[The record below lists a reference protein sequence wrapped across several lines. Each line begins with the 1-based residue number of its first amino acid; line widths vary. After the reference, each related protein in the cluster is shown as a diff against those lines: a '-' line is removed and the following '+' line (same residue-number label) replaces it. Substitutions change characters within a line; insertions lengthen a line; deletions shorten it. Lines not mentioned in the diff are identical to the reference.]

1 MDKTWRFSCSHMP
14 YMFEANYRKGNTMKR
29 QRVKNKI
36 KSKLSDFKD
45 TRWAAS
51 LIYIIV
57 GVVIFF
63 TCFDTKANEQIT
75 VPKFNDARNARLDTQ
90 QLLATNLYH
99 EARNQSDLANF
110 VILAVVENRK
120 NLGERYGN
128 TYEQVIFKPKAFSWL
143 DDGLSD
149 RMYEVKQYRRLYR
162 LTERFLLNKEM
173 YMHIAQGA
181 DHYHKVGHKTTWDYS
196 KLDLLFRID
205 DHVFYKHK

>member
-1 MDKTWRFSCSHMP
+1 
-14 YMFEANYRKGNTMKR
+14 MFEANYRKGNTMKR

-36 KSKLSDFKD
+36 KDKLSDFKD

-57 GVVIFF
+57 WSILFF
-63 TCFDTKANEQIT
+63 TCFDTKANEQIV

-110 VILAVVENRK
+110 IILAVVESRK
-120 NLGERYGN
+120 NLGGRYGN

-149 RMYEVKQYRRLYR
+149 RMYEAKQYRRLYR
-162 LTERFLLNKEM
+162 LTERFLLDKEK
-173 YMHIAQGA
+173 YMSIAQGA
-181 DHYHKVGHKTTWDYS
+181 DHYHKVGHKTNWDYT
-196 KLDLLFRID
+196 KLIFLFRID
-205 DHVFYKHK
+205 DHLYYKHK

>member
-1 MDKTWRFSCSHMP
+1 
-14 YMFEANYRKGNTMKR
+14 MKR

-36 KSKLSDFKD
+36 KDKLSDFKD

-51 LIYIIV
+51 LVYIIV

-63 TCFDTKANEQIT
+63 TCFDTKANEQIV
-75 VPKFNDARNARLDTQ
+75 VPKFNDARNSRLDTQ

-110 VILAVVENRK
+110 IILAVVENRK
-120 NLGERYGN
+120 NLGGRYGN

-149 RMYEVKQYRRLYR
+149 RMYE
-162 LTERFLLNKEM
+162 
-173 YMHIAQGA
+173 
-181 DHYHKVGHKTTWDYS
+181 
-196 KLDLLFRID
+196 KLSSIVAYIVLQNVSCWI
-205 DHVFYKHK
+205 KKSI